1 MIWCFQGVQQNPRFF
16 KHLWMHG
23 MLTRNMLTKN
33 PWKFRCQIWRKCYHL
48 LSSRAPLFHACH
60 PSTSYML
67 RHFDRFKI
75 PCFIWRKCYHFVII
89 VIDNK
94 KNKKHACWCLFLSF
108 FWAENSPFFVHFFM
122 RPLCS
127 CFSLTYYIN

>member
-1 MIWCFQGVQQNPRFF
+1 MICCFQGVQQNPRFF

-23 MLTRNMLTKN
+23 MLTRNMLTKIHEN
-33 PWKFRCQIWRKCYHL
+33 SVAKFGKNVIIL
-48 LSSRAPLFHACH
+48 LSSRDPLFHACH

-75 PCFIWRKCYHFVII
+75 PCFIWQKCYHFVII

-94 KNKKHACWCLFLSF
+94 KNKEPSCWCLFLSF
-108 FWAENSPFFVHFFM
+108 FWPKNSPFFVHFFM

-127 CFSLTYYIN
+127 RFSRFNT